1 MPVVRFSRL
10 SSSRSAL
17 GHQRRLEEAAVTARD
32 ETGTAFLDKE
42 AEHERRDGAMLS
54 ALSNEMVALY
64 KTQLGRGP
72 TKVRTNWAGADVLV
86 VTLEDSLTP
95 AEHRLVE
102 MGEHARLR
110 ETRTFFQ
117 YATAEEFIDRAER
130 LSKRRV
136 RAFVSG
142 IDTAAD
148 ISAEVFYL
156 EPEEAASAA
165 DGQ

>member
-1 MPVVRFSRL
+1 M
-10 SSSRSAL
+10 
-17 GHQRRLEEAAVTARD
+17 TARTEIAID
-32 ETGTAFLDKE
+32 AVPEG
-42 AEHERRDGAMLS
+42 AEHDGTMLS

-72 TKVRTNWAGADVLV
+72 TKVRTNWAGPDALL

-110 ETRTFFQ
+110 DTRTFFQ
-117 YATAEEFIDRAER
+117 YATVNEFTEIAER
-130 LSKRRV
+130 LTRRRV

-148 ISAEVFYL
+148 VCSEVFYF
-156 EPEEAASAA
+156 EPEQPPSEI
-165 DGQ
+165 GQSS

>member
-1 MPVVRFSRL
+1 M
-10 SSSRSAL
+10 
-17 GHQRRLEEAAVTARD
+17 TARG
-32 ETGTAFLDKE
+32 EIAMGSVNHG
-42 AEHERRDGAMLS
+42 AEHDGHDGTMLS

-72 TKVRTNWAGADVLV
+72 TRVRSDWAGADALL

-95 AEHRLVE
+95 AEHRLAE

-110 ETRTFFQ
+110 DTRTFFQ
-117 YATAEEFIDRAER
+117 YATVNQFIEVTER
-130 LSKRRV
+130 LTKRRV

-148 ISAEVFYL
+148 VCSEVFYF
-156 EPEEAASAA
+156 EPEVLPSEI
-165 DGQ
+165 GL

>member
-1 MPVVRFSRL
+1 M
-10 SSSRSAL
+10 
-17 GHQRRLEEAAVTARD
+17 TARD
-32 ETGTAFLDKE
+32 EAAIDV
-42 AEHERRDGAMLS
+42 AEHDGTMLS
-54 ALSNEMVALY
+54 ALSNELVALY

-72 TKVRTNWAGADVLV
+72 TKARASWAGPDALL

-110 ETRTFFQ
+110 DARTFFQ
-117 YATAEEFIDRAER
+117 YATVRQFTEVAER
-130 LSKRRV
+130 LTRRHV

-148 ISAEVFYL
+148 VCSEVFYF
-156 EPEEAASAA
+156 EPEPNNDPS
-165 DGQ
+165 DS